1 MPLVCTSTL
10 RVMVFRCV
18 VRHACANNCTDWNSM
33 GNQTRL
39 SVQFV
44 LLTRHVKREDE
55 EPEEPELRHGTGS
68 SITIIIWNRGPIVSA
83 IAYRS
88 MEDGL
93 GRIERCSHIRLQ
105 HIQ

>member
-1 MPLVCTSTL
+1 MD
-10 RVMVFRCV
+10 M
-18 VRHACANNCTDWNSM
+18 N
-33 GNQTRL
+33 
-39 SVQFV
+39 V
-44 LLTRHVKREDE
+44 LF
-55 EPEEPELRHGTGS
+55 HGAGS
-68 SITIIIWNRGPIVSA
+68 SIIIIIIWNRGPIVSA